1 MVDAV
6 WVEVRRQLRA
16 SLRAKDFET
25 WILPLRATTFD
36 DGELTIEAPSDFVV
50 EWVKD
55 NLLGVLQDAVDTAA
69 EMPTRLRLVVNR
81 VLAEETAPRRRHG
94 PIRVEERPATPTTS
108 ASVRCTFETFVV
120 GRSNQVAYEA
130 ARAVVERPG
139 ARFNP
144 LFLYGGVGLGKTHLL
159 TAVAHALGQRN
170 GTHTVACVSA
180 ETFVNEMITAL
191 RKHQMDRF
199 RLRFRKIGTLI
210 VDDIQFLADKVR
222 SQEEF
227 THTFNALHDGR
238 RQIVIA
244 SDRAPDDIPGIESAL
259 RSRFNSGLLA
269 DVQPLDAELRLALVR
284 RKAADNQLD
293 LDDEV
298 VTYLAEHWCQN
309 GRALEGVLMR
319 IEAFATLRQRAASL
333 TLVREA
339 LQAYGRPTPGRKTLG
354 RIVAEVCRHY
364 KLTHAEITSPK
375 RTNRIAM
382 PRQLAMYLCRRHTDE
397 PLKAIGAELG
407 RDHSTVVHA
416 LGAIEGRLKNDAELR
431 ETVSRLEQSLGS

>member
-16 SLRAKDFET
+16 SLRAKDYET
-25 WILPLRATTFD
+25 WIAPLRPAAFD
-36 DGELTIEAPSDFVV
+36 AGELTIEAPSDFALD
-50 EWVKD
+50 WVRS
-55 NLLGVLQDAVDTAA
+55 NHLEALQDAVDTAA

-81 VLAEETAPRRRHG
+81 TLSEPSAPRERHG
-94 PIRVEERPATPTTS
+94 TIRVAQRPVTPPTTG
-108 ASVRCTFETFVV
+108 RTFDNFVV
-120 GRSNQVAYEA
+120 GRSNQVAHA
-130 ARAVVERPG
+130 AACAVVEKPG

-159 TAVAHALGQRN
+159 TAVAHALGERH

-180 ETFVNEMITAL
+180 ETFVNDMITAV

-199 RLRFRKIGTLI
+199 RQRYRHIGTLI

-227 THTFNALHDGR
+227 TNTFNALHDCR
-238 RQIVIA
+238 KQIVIA
-244 SDRAPDDIPGIESAL
+244 SDRAPDDIPGIATAL

-269 DVQPLDAELRLALVR
+269 DVQPLDPALKIALVR
-284 RKAADNQLD
+284 RKAADQELE
-293 LDDEV
+293 LDDAV
-298 VTYLAEHWCQN
+298 VTYVAEHWCEN

-319 IEAFATLRQRAASL
+319 LGAFASL
-333 TLVREA
+333 KGCPATMSLVHEA
-339 LQAYGRPTPGRKTLG
+339 LRAYGRPATGRKTLG
-354 RIVAEVCRHY
+354 RIVSEVCRHY
-364 KLTHAEITSPK
+364 QLTRAEITSAR

-407 RDHSTVVHA
+407 RDHTTVLHA
-416 LGAIEGRLKNDAELR
+416 LGAIEERLKNDAALR
-431 ETVSRLEQSLGS
+431 ETVSRLERSLGS

>member
-50 EWVKD
+50 EWVKR
-55 NLLGVLQDAVDTAA
+55 NHLGVLQDAVDTAA
-69 EMPTRLRLVVNR
+69 EMPTRIRLVVNR

-94 PIRVEERPATPTTS
+94 TIRVEERPATPSSS
-108 ASVRCTFETFVV
+108 ARCTFESFVV

-139 ARFNP
+139 QRFNP
-144 LFLYGGVGLGKTHLL
+144 LFFYGGVGLGKTHLL
-159 TAVAHALGQRN
+159 SAIAHALGERN
-170 GTHTVACVSA
+170 GAHTVACVSA
-180 ETFVNEMITAL
+180 ETFVNEMISAL
-191 RKHQMDRF
+191 RRHQMDKF
-199 RLRFRKIGTLI
+199 RLRFRRIGTLI

-244 SDRAPDDIPGIESAL
+244 SDRAPDDIPGIEAAL

-269 DVQPLDAELRLALVR
+269 DVQPLDAELRVALVR
-284 RKAADNQLD
+284 RKASDNQLD

-298 VTYLAEHWCQN
+298 VTYLADHWCQN

-319 IEAFATLRQRAASL
+319 IEAFASLRQRAATLSL
-333 TLVREA
+333 VQEA
-339 LQAYGRPTPGRKTLG
+339 LKAYGRPTPGRKTLG

-364 KLTHAEITSPK
+364 KLTQAEITSAR
-375 RTNRIAM
+375 RTSRIAV

-416 LGAIEGRLKNDAELR
+416 LGAIEERLKTDASLR
-431 ETVSRLEQSLGS
+431 ETVSKLEQSLGS

>member
-6 WVEVRRQLRA
+6 WVDVRRQLRA

-36 DGELTIEAPSDFVV
+36 DGELTIEAPSDFVLD
-50 EWVKD
+50 WVRD
-55 NLLGVLQDAVDTAA
+55 NHLGVLQDAVDTAA
-69 EMPTRLRLVVNR
+69 EMPTRIRLVVNR
-81 VLAEETAPRRRHG
+81 ILAEETAPRRRHG
-94 PIRVEERPATPTTS
+94 TIRVEERPAPVSTTT
-108 ASVRCTFETFVV
+108 RCTFESFVV
-120 GRSNQVAYEA
+120 GRSNLVAYEA

-144 LFLYGGVGLGKTHLL
+144 LFFYGGVGLGKTHLL
-159 TAVAHALGQRN
+159 SAIAHALGERN
-170 GTHTVACVSA
+170 GNHTVACVSA
-180 ETFVNEMITAL
+180 ETFVNEMIMAL
-191 RKHQMDRF
+191 RRHQMDRF
-199 RLRFRKIGTLI
+199 RARFRKIGTLI

-244 SDRAPDDIPGIESAL
+244 SDRAPDDLPGIETAL

-269 DVQPLDAELRLALVR
+269 DVQPLDPELRVALVR
-284 RKAADNQLD
+284 RKALDNGLE

-298 VTYLAEHWCQN
+298 VSYLADNWCEN

-319 IEAFATLRQRAASL
+319 IEAFASLKNRAA
-333 TLVREA
+333 TLPLVQDA
-339 LQAYGRPTPGRKTLG
+339 LKAYGRPATGRKTLA

-364 KLTHAEITSPK
+364 KLTQAEITSPR
-375 RTNRIAM
+375 RTSRIAV
-382 PRQLAMYLCRRHTDE
+382 PRQLAMYLCRRHTEE

-416 LGAIEGRLKNDAELR
+416 LGAIEERLKTDAALR

>member
-16 SLRAKDFET
+16 SLRAKDFDT
-25 WILPLRATTFD
+25 WILPLRATTFE
-36 DGELTIEAPSDFVV
+36 DGELTIEAPSDFVLD
-50 EWVKD
+50 WVKG
-55 NLLGVLQDAVDTAA
+55 NHYGVLQDAVDTAA

-81 VLAEETAPRRRHG
+81 VLADETAPRRRHG
-94 PIRVEERPATPTTS
+94 TIRVDERPVTIATT
-108 ASVRCTFETFVV
+108 ARCTFESFVV

-144 LFLYGGVGLGKTHLL
+144 LFFYGGVGLGKTHLL
-159 TAVAHALGQRN
+159 SAIAHALGERH
-170 GTHTVACVSA
+170 GSHTVACVSA

-191 RKHQMDRF
+191 RRHQMDRF
-199 RLRFRKIGTLI
+199 RLRFRRIGTLI

-244 SDRAPDDIPGIESAL
+244 SDRAPDDLPGIETAL

-269 DVQPLDAELRLALVR
+269 DVQPLDPELRVALVR
-284 RKAADNQLD
+284 RKALD
-293 LDDEV
+293 KHLELDDEV
-298 VTYLAEHWCQN
+298 VTYLAEHWCEN

-319 IEAFATLRQRAASL
+319 IEAFASLKQRAATL
-333 TLVREA
+333 TLVQEA
-339 LQAYGRPTPGRKTLG
+339 LKAYGRPAPGRKTLG
-354 RIVAEVCRHY
+354 RIVAEVCRY
-364 KLTHAEITSPK
+364 YRLTQAEITSAR
-375 RTNRIAM
+375 RTSRIAV

-416 LGAIEGRLKNDAELR
+416 LGAIEERLKTDAALR

>member
-16 SLRAKDFET
+16 SLRAKDYET
-25 WILPLRATTFD
+25 WIAPLQATAWD
-36 DGELTIEAPSDFVV
+36 SGEFTIEAPSSFVV
-50 EWVKD
+50 DW
-55 NLLGVLQDAVDTAA
+55 LRAHYIAALQEAVDAA
-69 EMPTRLRLVVNR
+69 VGSPARLKLIVNR
-81 VLAEETAPRRRHG
+81 ALAVEPAPRQRRG
-94 PIRVEERPATPTTS
+94 TIRVEERQVTAMPPA
-108 ASVRCTFETFVV
+108 RCTFDNFVV

-130 ARAVVERPG
+130 ARAVVEKPG

-159 TAVAHALGQRN
+159 MAVAHALGTRN
-170 GTHTVACVSA
+170 GEHAVAYVSA
-180 ETFVNEMITAL
+180 ETFVNEMIMAL
-191 RKHQMDRF
+191 RRHQMERF
-199 RLRFRKIGTLI
+199 RQRFRRVGTLI

-244 SDRAPDDIPGIESAL
+244 SDRAPDDLPGIETAL

-269 DVQPLDAELRLALVR
+269 DVQPLDAELRVALVR
-284 RKAADNQLD
+284 RKAADAGLM

-298 VTYLAEHWCQN
+298 VEHLAEHWCEN
-309 GRALEGVLMR
+309 GRALEGVMMR
-319 IEAFATLRQRAASL
+319 VEAFSSLTGRPASL
-333 TLVREA
+333 GLVREA
-339 LQAYGRPTPGRKTLG
+339 LVAYGRAKPGRKTLG
-354 RIVAEVCRHY
+354 RIVGEVCRHY
-364 KLTHAEITSPK
+364 QLTHAEITSAR
-375 RTNRIAM
+375 RTNRIAV

-416 LGAIEGRLKNDAELR
+416 LGAIEERLKNDAAFR

>member
-6 WVEVRRQLRA
+6 WVDVRRQLRA

-36 DGELTIEAPSDFVV
+36 DGELTIEAPSDFVL
-50 EWVKD
+50 EWVKS
-55 NLLGVLQDAVDTAA
+55 NHLGVLQDAVDTAA
-69 EMPTRLRLVVNR
+69 EMPTRIRLVVNR

-94 PIRVEERPATPTTS
+94 TIRVDERPAAP
-108 ASVRCTFETFVV
+108 AAAVRCTFETFVV

-159 TAVAHALGQRN
+159 TAVAHALGERHGN
-170 GTHTVACVSA
+170 HTVACVSA

-191 RKHQMDRF
+191 RRHQMERF
-199 RLRFRKIGTLI
+199 RLRFRRIGTLI

-244 SDRAPDDIPGIESAL
+244 SDRAPDDLPGIETAL

-269 DVQPLDAELRLALVR
+269 DVQPLDAELRVALVR
-284 RKAADNQLD
+284 RKAADKDLE

-298 VTYLAEHWCQN
+298 VSYLAEGWCEN

-319 IEAFATLRQRAASL
+319 IEAFASLKKRAA
-333 TLVREA
+333 TLA
-339 LQAYGRPTPGRKTLG
+339 LVQDALKAYGRPSPGRKTLG

-364 KLTHAEITSPK
+364 RLTHAEITSPR
-375 RTNRIAM
+375 RTSRIAV
-382 PRQLAMYLCRRHTDE
+382 PRQLAMFLCRRHTDE

-416 LGAIEGRLKNDAELR
+416 LGAIEARLKTDAELR
-431 ETVSRLEQSLGS
+431 ETVSRLERSLGS